1 MRITTVSTAWSLTTT
16 AAAACTRSLLQNAT
30 AEYVASQRAG
40 HISISAL
47 GSRVNYTENDVPLD
61 ITAGVL
67 SQPLR
72 IDFSRSTHDTT
83 LCATFTE
90 LIVTDPAHPYA
101 IGTRMAFGGNGTIAT
116 VESVVTDAGDWLF
129 NATGYLYWNA
139 REHWDPIPAARRDT
153 YAAVKAAGDAYFD
166 RFASANV
173 TVPFGPACARL
184 EGGLYTDSRGAGNE
198 TCSLG
203 LPSTVKV
210 TNRRYVVDEE
220 MGTVDIFVGFP
231 GLDRSVGQKPVPDSH
246 FFRVEGGKIRY
257 IHTVSA
263 CFNVGCGEN
272 GTVPISRIRRPI
284 TVTDSRRLWR

>member
-1 MRITTVSTAWSLTTT
+1 MRITTVSTALSRTAT

-40 HISISAL
+40 HISISSL
-47 GSRVNYTENDVPLD
+47 GSRVNYTENDVPVD
-61 ITAGVL
+61 IAAGVL

-72 IDFSRSTHDTT
+72 IDFSRSAGAPTT
-83 LCATFTE
+83 RRF
-90 LIVTDPAHPYA
+90 
-101 IGTRMAFGGNGTIAT
+101 IGTRMAFGGNGTISA

-139 REHWDPIPAARRDT
+139 RERWDPIPAARRDT

-173 TVPFGPACARL
+173 SVPFGPACARL
-184 EGGLYTDSRGAGNE
+184 EGGLYTDSRGSGDE
-198 TCSLG
+198 TCNLA

-231 GLDRSVGQKPVPDSH
+231 GLDRSMGQRPVPDSQ
-246 FFRVEGGKIRY
+246 FFRVEGGKIRH

-263 CFNVGCGEN
+263 CFNAGCGEN
-272 GTVPISRIRRPI
+272 GSVPISRIRRPI
-284 TVTDSRRLWR
+284 TVTDSRRLW